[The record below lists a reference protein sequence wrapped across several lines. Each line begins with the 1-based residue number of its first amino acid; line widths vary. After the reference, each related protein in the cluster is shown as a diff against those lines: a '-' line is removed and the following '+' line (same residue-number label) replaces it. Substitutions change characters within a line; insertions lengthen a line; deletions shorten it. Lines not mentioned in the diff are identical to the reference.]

1 MKMKRTKKWIFLY
14 FIQKLIDKRINDE
27 ITIALSDFTRKM
39 VDACGIMGIIFAGF
53 GLCYVS
59 CKYCSSP
66 KCEAMNCKCDCTKCC
81 TICKKCCTCDS
92 SNRVQQQNTQATD
105 TVITIEP
112 LPYVSDVPVYGEDA
126 KYDLPSYEEV
136 AVVFEIEPVICNR
149 LEILPPPSY
158 GESGI

>member
-1 MKMKRTKKWIFLY
+1 MY

-27 ITIALSDFTRKM
+27 ITIALSDFTIKM
-39 VDACGIMGIIFAGF
+39 VDACGIIGIIFAGF

-59 CKYCSSP
+59 CRYCDSP
-66 KCEAMNCKCDCTKCC
+66 KCEETNCECDCDKCC

-92 SNRVQQQNTQATD
+92 SNRVQQQQNAQATD
-105 TVITIEP
+105 TVITNEP
-112 LPYVSDVPVYGEDA
+112 LPYVPDVPVYGEDA
-126 KYDLPSYEEV
+126 KYVLPSYEEV
-136 AVVFEIEPVICNR
+136 AVVSEIEPAICN